1 MHLHTHNTLLLW
13 WIKPATKTSKESEW
27 KYIMEKNKNKA
38 SECIKEK
45 INGIHIEKCSE
56 IWIYTTMDESRG
68 VERERAGKNVSVV
81 GNLCGTAHFELCM
94 KNKMRIIHYS
104 YSEQKKMKRNSVRFF
119 SLSFS
124 ALALSASH
132 SSIWLCVCL
141 YATRLII
148 IHLQLPGSSTTIAK
162 FGSFTVAAS
171 LHIHIQPCYVY
182 YVFLFEMVAVGI
194 YFNFY
199 VSVIHFSV
207 FSLAFPFQRF
217 IIIIFSFIFHFN
229 Y

>member
-1 MHLHTHNTLLLW
+1 MHLHTHNSLLLW

-104 YSEQKKMKRNSVRFF
+104 YSEQKKNETKF
-119 SLSFS
+119 SPL
-124 ALALSASH
+124 
-132 SSIWLCVCL
+132 
-141 YATRLII
+141 
-148 IHLQLPGSSTTIAK
+148 
-162 FGSFTVAAS
+162 
-171 LHIHIQPCYVY
+171 
-182 YVFLFEMVAVGI
+182 FL
-194 YFNFY
+194 
-199 VSVIHFSV
+199 
-207 FSLAFPFQRF
+207 
-217 IIIIFSFIFHFN
+217 SFIFCIGSFCFTFKYMAVCVFVCDQINYYTLAAAGQFN
-229 Y
+229 YYCEVWQLHSRCLSAHTYTTVLCVLCLFVWNGCGRNLFQFLRFSYSFFGFLSRLPIPTLHHHHHHLLLHFPF